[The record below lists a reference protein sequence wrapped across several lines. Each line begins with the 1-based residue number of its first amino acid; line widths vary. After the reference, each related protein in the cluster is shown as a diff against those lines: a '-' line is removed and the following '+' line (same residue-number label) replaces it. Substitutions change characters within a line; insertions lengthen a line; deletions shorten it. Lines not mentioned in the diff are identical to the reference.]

1 MSTFKLSSMSRQLET
16 IKSFRS
22 DGKMDFDMGKC
33 ESIQRVKEQLTVTD
47 RFTVHEHQIIE
58 VQCSQYPRKARLC
71 YQNER
76 LILWQLE

>member
-22 DGKMDFDMGKC
+22 DGKMDFDMGKR

-47 RFTVHEHQIIE
+47 RFTVHEHHIIE
-58 VQCSQYPRKARLC
+58 VQCSQDPRKARLC
-71 YQNER
+71 HHNER